1 MAVKTSCSYWTRLCH
16 YTHKMAVKT
25 SCSYRVKLCHYH
37 PLHTEISSRCRAV
50 FTCSLYVH
58 CCFEKLLLLPTSSF
72 MSRVMFLL
80 CSVYPL
86 HIHVAVFAVA
96 QRLLVHDM
104 PVFYQNCWRNQA
116 SFSQGD
122 HLSQKNW
129 KYLGILTAV
138 WEISDIKS
146 RWWKLLLTVYLG
158 QCTVDYFW
166 PYVTFLRILLLINS
180 FWTLM

>member
-25 SCSYRVKLCHYH
+25 SCSYRVKLFHYH

-116 SFSQGD
+116 SFLQGD
-122 HLSQKNW
+122 HLSQK
-129 KYLGILTAV
+129 KL
-138 WEISDIKS
+138 EISGNLNSCLGNIRYKMS
-146 RWWKLLLTVYLG
+146 LVKTVINRVFGSVYSWLLLAL
-158 QCTVDYFW
+158 CHLFKDFAAD
-166 PYVTFLRILLLINS
+166 
-180 FWTLM
+180 